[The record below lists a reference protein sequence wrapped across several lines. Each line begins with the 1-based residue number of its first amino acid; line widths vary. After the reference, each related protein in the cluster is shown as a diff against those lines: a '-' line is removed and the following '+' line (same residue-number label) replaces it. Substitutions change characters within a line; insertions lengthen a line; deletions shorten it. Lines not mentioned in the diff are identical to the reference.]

1 MDIDLRF
8 TRRWCYF
15 WPMEFDSGFWSSV
28 LLGCM
33 VNFLLLCIVCFIW
46 VVDCDIENFSKIC
59 VVSLLFSSFPINMAV
74 VIDCSG
80 HLLLRY
86 SHIQLVLLLLV
97 S

>member
-1 MDIDLRF
+1 
-8 TRRWCYF
+8 
-15 WPMEFDSGFWSSV
+15 MEFDSGFWRSV

-33 VNFLLLCIVCFIW
+33 VNFLLLCIVCFVW
-46 VVDCDIENFSKIC
+46 VVDCVVDNFPKIC

-86 SHIQLVLLLLV
+86 SHIHLLLLPLV